1 MLRRSDTVFAAP
13 RASPARGDC
22 VAPPFLERV
31 ANGGNRPLSIAVDI
45 VHRGRPRVNPVYA
58 ALGTTIFETMSARA
72 RSSGAIN
79 LGQGFPDGRGPEDV
93 LAEAARGLLEESNQ
107 YPPMA
112 GTPALRQAVA
122 DHYRAHQGLDLE
134 ASEVIVTS
142 GATEALAAAILALVS
157 PGDEVVMFQPLYDA
171 YLPLV
176 RRAGGVARLVRL
188 EPPEWRITAEA
199 LAAVAG
205 TRTRLVILNSPLNP
219 TGTMASAA
227 ELALLADFCVAQDAI
242 AICDDVWEHV
252 VFDGAR
258 HHPLIAQP
266 GMRERTVKIGSAG
279 KIFSLTGWKVG
290 WMCAAP
296 PLATVLARAHQFLT
310 FTTPPNLQAAV
321 AYGLGKDRA
330 YFEAMRAGYQ
340 RARDRLATGL
350 GALGYAV
357 LPSAATYFLNIDLAA
372 SGVAMGDVA
381 FAEWLIAEAGVATI
395 PVSAFYA
402 DAPVTSVVRLCFA
415 KQDATLDAALE
426 RMARRP

>member
-1 MLRRSDTVFAAP
+1 MNPLFA
-13 RASPARGDC
+13 G
-22 VAPPFLERV
+22 
-31 ANGGNRPLSIAVDI
+31 
-45 VHRGRPRVNPVYA
+45 
-58 ALGTTIFETMSARA
+58 LGTTIFEAMSARA
-72 RSSGAIN
+72 RATGAIN

-93 LAEAARGLLEESNQ
+93 LAEAARALLEDSNQ

-122 DHYRAHQGLDLE
+122 DHYRVHQGLDLD

-142 GATEALAAAILALVS
+142 GATEALAAAIFALVT

-176 RRAGGVARLVRL
+176 QRAGGIARLVRL
-188 EPPEWRITAEA
+188 EPPAWRITAEA
-199 LAAVAG
+199 LAAVASD
-205 TRTRLVILNSPLNP
+205 RTRLIILNSPLNP
-219 TGTMASAA
+219 TGTMIGGD
-227 ELALLADFCVAQDAI
+227 ELALLADFCVAHDAI
-242 AICDDVWEHV
+242 AICDEVWEHV

-258 HHPLIAQP
+258 HQPLMALP

-296 PLATVLARAHQFLT
+296 AISSVLAKAHQFLT
-310 FTTPPNLQAAV
+310 FTTPPNFQSAA
-321 AYGLGKDRA
+321 AYGLGKDVA
-330 YFEAMRAGYQ
+330 YFEEMRAGYQ
-340 RARDRLATGL
+340 RSRDRLAAGLSGL
-350 GALGYAV
+350 GYSV

-372 SGVAMGDVA
+372 SGIALDDVA
-381 FAEWLIAEAGVATI
+381 FAQWLLDEAGVATI

-402 DAPVTSVVRLCFA
+402 QEPVTSVVRLCFA

-426 RMARRP
+426 RMAKRP